1 MLLHDKPK
9 TDWDDLDVYD
19 REAADIRRAL
29 EKIDL
34 DQWVQDLK
42 QLDPELFT
50 KLKQKINK
58 LQYTYLQ
65 CVFYYPNKNKY
76 HI

>member
-1 MLLHDKPK
+1 MSLYDKPK
-9 TDWDDLDVYD
+9 TDWDDLDLYD

-50 KLKQKINK
+50 KLKQK
-58 LQYTYLQ
+58 L
-65 CVFYYPNKNKY
+65 NKY
-76 HI
+76 